1 MKNQR
6 TIIIE
11 FSRQLRPQPLA
22 GSTPYW
28 WGIGDLSFH
37 KNGKEVWHQEIPEA
51 STFFKKSFYD
61 WLNVPRIYLSG
72 CSVKYEKPW
81 GWILHFK
88 VTHEE
93 AHKIYEFLFKHH
105 PECRVCYTENNGTQ
119 IIKRKGK
126 RQNK

>member
-11 FSRQLRPQPLA
+11 FSRQLRPQPPV

-28 WGIGDLSFH
+28 WGLCDLSFY

-51 STFFKKSFYD
+51 SNFFKKNFYD

-72 CSVKYEKPW
+72 YSVKYEKPW
-81 GWILHFK
+81 GWILHFQLSHK
-88 VTHEE
+88 E
-93 AHKIYEFLFKHH
+93 AHKIYEFLFQHH
-105 PECRVCYTENNGTQ
+105 PEYYVRHTENDGTQ